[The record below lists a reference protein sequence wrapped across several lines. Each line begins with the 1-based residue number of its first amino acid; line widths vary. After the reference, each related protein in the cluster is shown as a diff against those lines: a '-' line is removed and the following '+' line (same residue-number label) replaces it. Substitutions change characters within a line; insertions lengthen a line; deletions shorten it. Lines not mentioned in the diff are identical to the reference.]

1 MHDSRLTDRHVVVF
15 DVGETLVDET
25 RAWSEAA
32 DEVGVTALTLFGA
45 LGALIERRA
54 DHKGVWDLLGVQR
67 PSLTSEILASDL
79 YPDAIDCLRGLIN
92 DGFGIGLAGNQP
104 RSSEV
109 ALARLGLPVTFIAAS
124 AAWGVE
130 KPSPEFFDR
139 VIDAAQVP
147 VERIAYV
154 GDRVDNDVIPARNAG
169 MFAVF
174 LRRGPWGYVHAEWP
188 EVGAAHAR
196 IDSLQELPE
205 VVSSWRQRRVDV
217 ATSSDTRH

>member
-1 MHDSRLTDRHVVVF
+1 MADSQLPERHVVVF

-32 DEVGVTALTLFGA
+32 DAAGVTALTLFGA

-54 DHKGVWDLLGVQR
+54 DHRGVWDLLGVQR

-79 YPDAIDCLRGLIN
+79 YPDALDCLRKLREA
-92 DGFGIGLAGNQP
+92 GFGIGLAGNQP

-109 ALARLGLPVTFIAAS
+109 ALARLGLPVSFLAAS
-124 AAWGVE
+124 AVWGVE
-130 KPSPEFFDR
+130 KPSPGFFER
-139 VIDAAQVP
+139 VIDAAGVP
-147 VERIAYV
+147 AERIAYV
-154 GDRVDNDVIPARNAG
+154 GDRLDNDVIPARRAG

-188 EVGAAHAR
+188 EVGEAHAR
-196 IDSLQELPE
+196 IDSLHELPE
-205 VVSSWRQRRVDV
+205 VVAGWRKRGVRVTT
-217 ATSSDTRH
+217 ASERQ